1 MAGALEGRVAVITGG
16 AQGIGQA
23 IAEKL
28 AEQGADVVIADV
40 QEDRATALAQEIAE
54 KLGRRTLAVKLDVT
68 SMASA
73 EAMVSRVAEAMGR
86 LDILVNNAGIA
97 RDTLLMRM
105 SEADWD
111 AVLGINLKGAFN
123 CIKAAQRVM
132 MKQRYG
138 RIVNISSVVGLSGN
152 VGQAN
157 YAASKA
163 GLIGLTK
170 VVAREFATRNI
181 TCNAVAPGFIETAM
195 TAKLSPEIVQQYLKN
210 IPSGKMG
217 TPRDVANAVAFLV
230 CDDASYVNGHVLVVD
245 GGMVR

>member
-1 MAGALEGRVAVITGG
+1 MAGVLEGRVAVVTGG

-40 QEDRATALAQEIAE
+40 QEERAAALAQEIAG
-54 KLGRRTLAVKLDVT
+54 KLGRRTLAAKLDVT

-73 EAMVSRVAEAMGR
+73 EAMVSQVTEAMGR

-123 CIKAAQRVM
+123 CIKAAQRAM

-138 RIVNISSVVGLSGN
+138 RIVNISSVVGISGN

-230 CDDASYVNGHVLVVD
+230 SDDASYVNGHVLVVD

>member
-1 MAGALEGRVAVITGG
+1 MTGTLKGRVAVVTGG

-23 IAEKL
+23 ITEKL
-28 AEQGADVVIADV
+28 AEQGADVVIATRQQDK
-40 QEDRATALAQEIAE
+40 ASALAQEIADR
-54 KLGRRTLAVKLDVT
+54 LGRRTLAVKLDVT
-68 SMASA
+68 SVASV
-73 EAMVSRVAEAMGR
+73 EAMVSQVIEVMGR

-111 AVLGINLKGAFN
+111 EVLGVNLKGAFN

-132 MKQRYG
+132 LKQRYG

-170 VVAREFATRNI
+170 VVARELATRNI
-181 TCNAVAPGFIETAM
+181 TCNVVAPGFIETAM

-230 CDDASYVNGHVLVVD
+230 SDDAAYVNGHVLVVD

>member
-40 QEDRATALAQEIAE
+40 QEDKAAALAQEIAE

-105 SEADWD
+105 AEADWD

-217 TPRDVANAVAFLV
+217 VPRDVANAVAFLV
-230 CDDASYVNGHVLVVD
+230 SDDACYINGHVLVVD

>member
-1 MAGALEGRVAVITGG
+1 MVGALEGKVAVVTGG

-40 QEDRATALAQEIAE
+40 QEEKAVALASEIAE

-73 EAMVSRVAEAMGR
+73 EAMVSRVTEVMGR

-111 AVLGINLKGAFN
+111 AVLGINLKGAFS

-163 GLIGLTK
+163 GLVGLTK

-195 TAKLSPEIVQQYLKN
+195 TAKLPPEIVQQYLKN

-230 CDDASYVNGHVLVVD
+230 SDDASYVNGHVLVVD

>member
-40 QEDRATALAQEIAE
+40 QEDKAAALAQEVAE

-230 CDDASYVNGHVLVVD
+230 SDDASYVNGHVLVVD

>member
-1 MAGALEGRVAVITGG
+1 
-16 AQGIGQA
+16 
-23 IAEKL
+23 
-28 AEQGADVVIADV
+28 VVIADV
-40 QEDRATALAQEIAE
+40 QEDKAVALAREIAE

-73 EAMVSRVAEAMGR
+73 EAMVSQVTEALGR

-163 GLIGLTK
+163 GLVGLTK

-195 TAKLSPEIVQQYLKN
+195 TAKLPPEIVQQYLKN

-217 TPRDVANAVAFLV
+217 TQRDVANAVAFLV
-230 CDDASYVNGHVLVVD
+230 SDDASYINGHVLVVD

>member
-1 MAGALEGRVAVITGG
+1 MTEVLAGKVAVITGG

-40 QEDRATALAQEIAE
+40 QEDKAVALAREIAE

-73 EAMVSRVAEAMGR
+73 EAMVSQVTEALGR

-163 GLIGLTK
+163 GLVGLTK

-195 TAKLSPEIVQQYLKN
+195 TAKLPPEIVQQYLKN

-230 CDDASYVNGHVLVVD
+230 SDDASYINGHVLVVD

>member
-1 MAGALEGRVAVITGG
+1 
-16 AQGIGQA
+16 
-23 IAEKL
+23 
-28 AEQGADVVIADV
+28 
-40 QEDRATALAQEIAE
+40 
-54 KLGRRTLAVKLDVT
+54 
-68 SMASA
+68 MASA
-73 EAMVSRVAEAMGR
+73 EAMVNRVAEALGR

-163 GLIGLTK
+163 GLVGLTK

-230 CDDASYVNGHVLVVD
+230 SDDAGYVNGHVLVVD
-245 GGMVR
+245 GGMIR